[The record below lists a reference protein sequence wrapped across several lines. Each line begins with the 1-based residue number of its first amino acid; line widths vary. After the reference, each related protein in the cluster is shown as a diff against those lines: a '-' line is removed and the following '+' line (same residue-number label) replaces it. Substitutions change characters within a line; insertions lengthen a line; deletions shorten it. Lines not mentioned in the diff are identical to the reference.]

1 VTASLN
7 VRLTTPFVSAVAG
20 DEEACGDGAISP
32 DIGAGNFPPPLAV
45 WRLMA
50 RRALLDA
57 LLVLL
62 AGCGEGGNGQ
72 ASAPPALDPL
82 ILSVG
87 ERAAYP
93 PGSLRPGGKDVCT
106 NGSVSTVAIFPE
118 PGEGVG
124 AVADGVRSWAS
135 LEIESKAG
143 GTMIVRC
150 GE

>member
-1 VTASLN
+1 
-7 VRLTTPFVSAVAG
+7 
-20 DEEACGDGAISP
+20 
-32 DIGAGNFPPPLAV
+32 
-45 WRLMA
+45 MA
-50 RRALLDA
+50 RRALLGV

-82 ILSVG
+82 ILTVG
-87 ERAAYP
+87 DGATYP
-93 PGSLRPGGKDVCT
+93 PGSLRPGDKVVCT
-106 NGSVSTVAIFPE
+106 NGSVSTAAIVPE

-124 AVADGVRSWAS
+124 AVADGVRSSAS

-143 GTMIVRC
+143 GTVIVRC